1 MIINSSVKADANA
14 SNISSNIVNFRCWTK
29 CWMVLRAYKIYWE
42 TKKKKKIVLDD
53 VRRSLFLLK
62 LFVQL
67 FLFHPIRFSCWMYLS
82 FIQHLVFHHRVEC
95 KTYPMECVSNVYID
109 IRMSIICAVPQ
120 KIKRR
125 EGHKQDKREETKME
139 SKKEKYLNAKKDYTD
154 DEISL
159 LTDLLEANPCLQDV
173 YHTDYTSRS
182 IKGTAYTEIATSF
195 WTQIF
200 PQ

>member
-1 MIINSSVKADANA
+1 
-14 SNISSNIVNFRCWTK
+14 
-29 CWMVLRAYKIYWE
+29 
-42 TKKKKKIVLDD
+42 
-53 VRRSLFLLK
+53 
-62 LFVQL
+62 
-67 FLFHPIRFSCWMYLS
+67 
-82 FIQHLVFHHRVEC
+82 
-95 KTYPMECVSNVYID
+95 MECVSNVYID

-125 EGHKQDKREETKME
+125 ERHKQDKREETKME